1 MSRPPVF
8 TNRSCK
14 LVSDHLPIGAGSANR
29 RHKFPR
35 L

>member
-8 TNRSCK
+8 TNRCCK
-14 LVSDHLPIGAGSANR
+14 LVSDHFLIGVASADR